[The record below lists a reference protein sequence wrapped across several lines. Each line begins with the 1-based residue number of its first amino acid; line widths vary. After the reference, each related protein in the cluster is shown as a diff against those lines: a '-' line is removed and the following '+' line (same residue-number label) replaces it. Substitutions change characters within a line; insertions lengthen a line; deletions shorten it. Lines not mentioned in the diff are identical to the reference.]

1 MDTCLLSE
9 QNRFSTFPPGSR
21 DLCSEG
27 TGTPS
32 ISPLLTSPP
41 PHITGG
47 ESRSPLP
54 TNQNTPTHCTQ
65 CVGDQPAPPRGQ
77 RDSDMSGVSRP
88 LYRARGWGSVLC
100 SLEAVLKPCPLLPQ
114 GPIGNGWD
122 KPLDPVAER
131 IHLSKSRSGP
141 QATGHRPQAG
151 DTSLLGSSDAH
162 LLSSPGYG
170 SAVSTETQEL
180 RAFILHSCDVN
191 TSGPKPGQ
199 IS

>member
-1 MDTCLLSE
+1 MDACLLSE
-9 QNRFSTFPPGSR
+9 QNRFSKFPPGSR

-100 SLEAVLKPCPLLPQ
+100 SLEAVLKPRPLLPQ

-131 IHLSKSRSGP
+131 IHLSKSRSRP
-141 QATGHRPQAG
+141 QATGHKQETPHCWGVAMPTFSAALVTGQLSPQKPRNCA
-151 DTSLLGSSDAH
+151 
-162 LLSSPGYG
+162 LSY
-170 SAVSTETQEL
+170 
-180 RAFILHSCDVN
+180 FIPA
-191 TSGPKPGQ
+191 T
-199 IS
+199 